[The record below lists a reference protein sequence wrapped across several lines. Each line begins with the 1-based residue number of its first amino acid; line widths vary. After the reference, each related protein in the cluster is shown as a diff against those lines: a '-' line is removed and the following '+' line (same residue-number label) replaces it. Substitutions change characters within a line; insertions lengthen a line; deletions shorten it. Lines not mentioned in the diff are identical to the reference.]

1 MDKKEKLKMRL
12 SLIALAIILGIF
24 IVTTFCKITE
34 GVEIE
39 KVENVTKVSGGN
51 SLSAAGKKASLE
63 MRRLSR
69 AVSSN
74 DWTKMDMWLQELKHG
89 MGFNC
94 MKLYMI
100 ENHDIPDEFAEL
112 SNKFNSAINKL
123 ILCGKK
129 QDAENTNLEFD
140 NLAKSC
146 DACHKI
152 YNKDAEGLDFT
163 DSGGNS

>member
-1 MDKKEKLKMRL
+1 MDKKEKLKMRH
-12 SLIALAIILGIF
+12 SLIALVIILGIF

-39 KVENVTKVSGGN
+39 KVENVTKVSEGR

-69 AVSSN
+69 AVGSN

-100 ENHDIPDEFAEL
+100 ENHDIPDEFVEL
-112 SNKFNSAINKL
+112 SNKFNNAINKL
-123 ILCGKK
+123 IMCGKK
-129 QDAENTNLEFD
+129 QDAENANLEFD
-140 NLAKSC
+140 NLVKSC
-146 DACHKI
+146 DACHES

-163 DSGGNS
+163 D

>member
-1 MDKKEKLKMRL
+1 MDKKEKLKMRH
-12 SLIALAIILGIF
+12 SLIAQAIILGIF
-24 IVTTFCKITE
+24 IVTTSCKITE

-39 KVENVTKVSGGN
+39 KVENVTKVSEGN
-51 SLSAAGKKASLE
+51 NLSAAGKKASTA

-69 AVSSN
+69 AVGSN

-94 MKLYMI
+94 IKLYMI
-100 ENHDIPDEFAEL
+100 ENHEVPDEFTEL

-129 QDAENTNLEFD
+129 QDAENANLEFD
-140 NLAKSC
+140 NLVKSC
-146 DACHKI
+146 DACHKS
-152 YNKDAEGLDFT
+152 YNKDAEGFKFT
-163 DSGGNS
+163 ATGGNS

>member
-1 MDKKEKLKMRL
+1 MRH

-24 IVTTFCKITE
+24 IVTTSCKITE

-39 KVENVTKVSGGN
+39 KVENVTKVSEGN

-69 AVSSN
+69 AVGSN
-74 DWTKMDMWLQELKHG
+74 DWAKMDMWLQELKHG

-100 ENHDIPDEFAEL
+100 ENHNIPDEFVEL
-112 SNKFNSAINKL
+112 SNKFNSDINKL

-129 QDAENTNLEFD
+129 QDTENANLEFD
-140 NLAKSC
+140 NLVKSC
-146 DACHKI
+146 DACHEK

-163 DSGGNS
+163 TTGGNS

>member
-1 MDKKEKLKMRL
+1 MRH
-12 SLIALAIILGIF
+12 SLIALVIILGIL
-24 IVTTFCKITE
+24 IVTTSCKITE

-39 KVENVTKVSGGN
+39 KVENVTKVSEGN

-69 AVSSN
+69 AVGSN

-100 ENHDIPDEFAEL
+100 ENHDIPDEFVEL

-123 ILCGKK
+123 IMCGKK
-129 QDAENTNLEFD
+129 QDAENANLEFD
-140 NLAKSC
+140 NLVKSC
-146 DACHKI
+146 DACHES
-152 YNKDAEGLDFT
+152 YNKDAEELNFT
-163 DSGGNS
+163 D

>member
-1 MDKKEKLKMRL
+1 MKHL
-12 SLIALAIILGIF
+12 LIALAIILGIS
-24 IVTTFCKITE
+24 IVTTSSKRTE

-39 KVENVTKVSGGN
+39 KVENVAKVSEDN

-69 AVSSN
+69 AVGSN
-74 DWTKMDMWLQELKHG
+74 DWAKMDMLLQELKHG

-123 ILCGKK
+123 ILCGIK

-140 NLAKSC
+140 NLVKSC
-146 DACHKI
+146 DACHKS
-152 YNKDAEGLDFT
+152 YNKDAEGLNFSAT
-163 DSGGNS
+163 GGNN

>member
-1 MDKKEKLKMRL
+1 MRH

-24 IVTTFCKITE
+24 IVTTSSKRTE

-39 KVENVTKVSGGN
+39 NVAKVSEGN

-69 AVSSN
+69 AVGSN

-100 ENHDIPDEFAEL
+100 ENHHIPDEFAEL

-140 NLAKSC
+140 NLVKSC

-152 YNKDAEGLDFT
+152 YDKDAEGLNFT
-163 DSGGNS
+163 DKGLIIQD

>member
-1 MDKKEKLKMRL
+1 MRH
-12 SLIALAIILGIF
+12 SLIALAIILVIF
-24 IVTTFCKITE
+24 IVTTSCKITE

-39 KVENVTKVSGGN
+39 KDENVTKVSKGN

-69 AVSSN
+69 AVGSN

-112 SNKFNSAINKL
+112 SNKFNSAINTL
-123 ILCGKK
+123 ILCGKN
-129 QDAENTNLEFD
+129 QDAENVNFEFD
-140 NLAKSC
+140 NLVKSC
-146 DACHKI
+146 DACHKS
-152 YNKDAEGLDFT
+152 YNKDAERLNFT
-163 DSGGNS
+163 ATGGNS

>member
-1 MDKKEKLKMRL
+1 MRH
-12 SLIALAIILGIF
+12 SLIALVIILGIF
-24 IVTTFCKITE
+24 IITTFCKTTE
-34 GVEIE
+34 GVEIK
-39 KVENVTKVSGGN
+39 KVENVTKVSEGN

-69 AVSSN
+69 AAGSN

-100 ENHDIPDEFAEL
+100 ENHNIPDEFVEL

-129 QDAENTNLEFD
+129 QDTENVNLEFD
-140 NLAKSC
+140 NLVKSC
-146 DACHKI
+146 DACHES

>member
-1 MDKKEKLKMRL
+1 MDKKKKLKIRH
-12 SLIALAIILGIF
+12 SLTVLVIVLGIF
-24 IVTTFCKITE
+24 VVSTSCNITE

-39 KVENVTKVSGGN
+39 NVEKVSEDN

-69 AVSSN
+69 AVASN

-100 ENHDIPDEFAEL
+100 ENHDIPDEFVEL

-129 QDAENTNLEFD
+129 QDAENANLEFD
-140 NLAKSC
+140 NLVKSC
-146 DACHKI
+146 DACHES

>member
-1 MDKKEKLKMRL
+1 MRHL
-12 SLIALAIILGIF
+12 LIALVIILGVF
-24 IVTTFCKITE
+24 IVTTSCKITE
-34 GVEIE
+34 GVELK
-39 KVENVTKVSGGN
+39 KVENVTKVSEDN
-51 SLSAAGKKASLE
+51 SMSAAGKKASLE

-69 AVSSN
+69 AVGNN
-74 DWTKMDMWLQELKHG
+74 DWAKMDKWLQELKHG

-100 ENHDIPDEFAEL
+100 ENHNVPEEFVEL

-129 QDAENTNLEFD
+129 QDAENANLEFN
-140 NLAKSC
+140 NLVKSC
-146 DACHKI
+146 DACHES

-163 DSGGNS
+163 TT

>member
-1 MDKKEKLKMRL
+1 MRH
-12 SLIALAIILGIF
+12 SLMALGIILGIF
-24 IVTTFCKITE
+24 IVSTSCKITE

-39 KVENVTKVSGGN
+39 KVENVTKVSEGN

-69 AVSSN
+69 AVASN
-74 DWTKMDMWLQELKHG
+74 DWDKMDMWLQELKHG

-94 MKLYMI
+94 IKLYMI
-100 ENHDIPDEFAEL
+100 EHHDVPDEFAEL

-123 ILCGKK
+123 LLCSAK

-140 NLAKSC
+140 NLVKSC

-152 YNKDAEGLDFT
+152 YNKDAEGLNFT
-163 DSGGNS
+163 ATGGNNQELTIQD

>member
-1 MDKKEKLKMRL
+1 MRH

-24 IVTTFCKITE
+24 IVSTSCKITE
-34 GVEIE
+34 GVE
-39 KVENVTKVSGGN
+39 VERVDNVTKVSEGN
-51 SLSAAGKKASLE
+51 SLTTAGKKAALE

-69 AVSSN
+69 AVDNN

-94 MKLYMI
+94 IKLYMI
-100 ENHDIPDEFAEL
+100 ENHNVPDEFTEL

-129 QDAENTNLEFD
+129 QDAENSNLEFN
-140 NLAKSC
+140 NLVKSC
-146 DACHKI
+146 DACHES

>member
-1 MDKKEKLKMRL
+1 MSE
-12 SLIALAIILGIF
+12 
-24 IVTTFCKITE
+24 
-34 GVEIE
+34 
-39 KVENVTKVSGGN
+39 GN

-69 AVSSN
+69 AVGSN

-112 SNKFNSAINKL
+112 QNKYVVYHDDIGDYATNEPTMDGTAGAILMMAFWGDTSK
-123 ILCGKK
+123 
-129 QDAENTNLEFD
+129 
-140 NLAKSC
+140 
-146 DACHKI
+146 H
-152 YNKDAEGLDFT
+152 
-163 DSGGNS
+163 

>member
-1 MDKKEKLKMRL
+1 MRY

-24 IVTTFCKITE
+24 IVTTSWKITE
-34 GVEIE
+34 GVEKE
-39 KVENVTKVSGGN
+39 RVGNVVKLSDGD

-69 AVSSN
+69 AVAGN
-74 DWTKMDMWLQELKHG
+74 DWDKMVMWLKELKQG

-100 ENHDIPDEFAEL
+100 ENHNVPYEFAEL

-123 ILCGKK
+123 LLCSAK
-129 QDAENTNLEFD
+129 QDAENTNHEFD
-140 NLAKSC
+140 NLVKSC
-146 DACHKI
+146 DACHQS
-152 YNKDAEGLDFT
+152 YNKDAERLNFSAKG
-163 DSGGNS
+163 